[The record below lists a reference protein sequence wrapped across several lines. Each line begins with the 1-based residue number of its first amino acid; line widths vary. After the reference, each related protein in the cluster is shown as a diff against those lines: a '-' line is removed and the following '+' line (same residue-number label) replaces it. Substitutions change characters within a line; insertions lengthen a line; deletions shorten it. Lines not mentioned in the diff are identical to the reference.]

1 MSNSSFYG
9 QSGAES
15 SESNASS
22 SSSPSTSTSNSSFYA
37 ISGASPE
44 ETDAIESSVNSAA
57 AYATQAANDASSVAS
72 TLAEAEEQFQG
83 ALLKANNLSGL
94 SNAATAR
101 TNMGLGT
108 AAITDADDYLSS
120 DATLEGGNF

>member
-1 MSNSSFYG
+1 MSKSSF
-9 QSGAES
+9 
-15 SESNASS
+15 
-22 SSSPSTSTSNSSFYA
+22 FA
-37 ISGASPE
+37 ISGADPT
-44 ETDAIESSVNSAA
+44 ETDAIASSATSAA
-57 AYATQAANDASSVAS
+57 TSATVASASATQAANSASAVSS
-72 TLAEAEEQFQG
+72 TLAEATEAFQG

-108 AAITDADDYLSS
+108 AATTDADDYLTS